1 MTGNTPD
8 GGPQV
13 PPGGRDT
20 PLAGGQRQ
28 HRHRVPAPYSP
39 MRGLTPPWAF
49 RGSASPTTRILQG
62 AAPPG
67 GPHGR
72 LGRGSRSPTP
82 PYPPWR
88 PARPHTGLAGSG
100 GQAPS
105 RWLPLRKGKR
115 SRTTTGYPNSRRQTP
130 ASEYVRAAL
139 AAGSGGGP
147 PTGKTPR
154 WGHPT
159 AASSVAPT
167 PPRKHPSGSVRP
179 GPAVRR
185 SPVTRISPGES
196 SADPSPPPTWRVS
209 RGHTPG
215 RLPSGGR
222 RLPPCGTP
230 LPPFTEGPPK
240 LG

>member
-13 PPGGRDT
+13 PPGVEIHLWPAAKGA
-20 PLAGGQRQ
+20 PAQ
-28 HRHRVPAPYSP
+28 VPAPYSP

-100 GQAPS
+100 GKRRPGGCRFGRGNGRGQPPGIQTLAARPRLGIRPS
-105 RWLPLRKGKR
+105 G
-115 SRTTTGYPNSRRQTP
+115 SG
-130 ASEYVRAAL
+130 
-139 AAGSGGGP
+139 AGSGGDH
-147 PTGKTPR
+147 TGKTPVGTPNR
-154 WGHPT
+154 CILRRTDP
-159 AASSVAPT
+159 ASETSE
-167 PPRKHPSGSVRP
+167 RSVRP
-179 GPAVRR
+179 RAGSPEKSGHPI
-185 SPVTRISPGES
+185 SPVSTPRHFNKSVYPQNLKISQVLRVPRGVMAATRQYP
-196 SADPSPPPTWRVS
+196 
-209 RGHTPG
+209 
-215 RLPSGGR
+215 
-222 RLPPCGTP
+222 
-230 LPPFTEGPPK
+230 
-240 LG
+240 